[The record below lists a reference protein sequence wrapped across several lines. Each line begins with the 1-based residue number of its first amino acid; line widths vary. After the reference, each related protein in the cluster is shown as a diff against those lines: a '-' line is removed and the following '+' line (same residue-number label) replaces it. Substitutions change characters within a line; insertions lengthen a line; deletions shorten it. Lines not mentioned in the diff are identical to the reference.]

1 MSAFGYPHGHYLW
14 TYSAGSFSVDL
25 RPSGVFYCPKFPAQA
40 TFGVDA
46 SNTLQVDWKNFG
58 KYTLASAEGGKWEG
72 SKLGEPSNWRK
83 MEFVSAFTAEEQLL
97 QGLGGG
103 SRWDF
108 QWEKGSFEVELRCDG
123 FNHFVCN
130 QYPSHSH
137 WTSELLADGR
147 CKVDINWG
155 QYGEYELLVDAA
167 TQTMTG
173 HKKGQPTNW
182 RRAIFKTA
190 LGADALASVPA
201 HDHSHKHEHGETC
214 THDH

>member
-1 MSAFGYPHGHYLW
+1 MW
-14 TYSAGSFSVDL
+14 TYAGGSFGVDL

-40 TFGVDA
+40 TFNFDGSA
-46 SNTLQVDWKNFG
+46 LQVDWANYG
-58 KYTLASAEGGKWEG
+58 KYSFSAVDGARWDGC
-72 SKLGEPSNWRK
+72 KLGEPQNWRK
-83 MEFVSAFTAEEQLL
+83 MAFMGPFTPEEQVL

-123 FNHFVCN
+123 YNHFVCN

-137 WTSELLADGR
+137 WTSEVLADGR

-155 QYGEYELLVDAA
+155 QYGEYEMIVDAA
-167 TQTMTG
+167 TQSMTG
-173 HKKGQPTNW
+173 NKKGQPANW
-182 RRAIFKTA
+182 RRAVFKA
-190 LGADALASVPA
+190 PLGADALASVPA

-214 THDH
+214 NHPH